1 MKTNIA
7 LLALSLCI
15 LTVQAQDPADEV
27 KAVEDACF
35 DYINAFYQADT
46 TLAYR
51 SVHKSLRKTGFY
63 WNKEKEMYSDQ
74 LEMPFGDL
82 ISLAKSWNDD
92 GSRADNTTPKA
103 VDVFEISDKTA
114 VAKVSAI
121 WGIDYVSLMK
131 TDGKWMIVNVLW
143 QSPPR
148 SSIRNP

>member
-1 MKTNIA
+1 MKTTIA
-7 LLALSLCI
+7 LLSLSLCI
-15 LTVQAQDPADEV
+15 FTIHAQDPSDEV

-35 DYINAFYQADT
+35 DYIHAFYQADT

-51 SVHKSLRKTGFY
+51 SVHKSLRKTGFF
-63 WNKEKEMYSDQ
+63 WDKEKEMYSDQ

-82 ISLAKSWNDD
+82 VALAKRWNAD
-92 GSRADNTTPKA
+92 GSRADEKTPKG
-103 VDVFEISDKTA
+103 VKVFEISDKTA

-121 WGIDYVSLMK
+121 WGIDYMTLMK
-131 TDGKWMIVNVLW
+131 MDGKWMIVNVLW

>member
-1 MKTNIA
+1 MKTTA
-7 LLALSLCI
+7 TLLTLLVCFYI
-15 LTVQAQDPADEV
+15 GQAQDPTDEV
-27 KAVEDACF
+27 KAVENACF

-63 WNKEKEMYSDQ
+63 WDKEKEMYSEQ
-74 LEMPFGDL
+74 LEMPFNDL
-82 ISLAKSWNDD
+82 IALAKRWNTD
-92 GSRADNTTPKA
+92 GTRADEKTPKG

-121 WGIDYVSLMK
+121 WGIDYIGLMK
-131 TDGKWMIVNVLW
+131 MDGKWMIVNVLW